1 MAESQLRKG
10 AVELI
15 VLGLL
20 NSSPSYG
27 GQLLERL
34 EQEAHVEVSSGTLY
48 PLLSRLRKAGVV
60 ATSWEE
66 SPVGPPRKIYK
77 LTASGRRRLD
87 QMKLE
92 WDVLAQAVA
101 AVTSRKVVKR

>member
-10 AVELI
+10 AIELI

-20 NSSPSYG
+20 DANPSYG

-34 EQEAHVEVSSGTLY
+34 EHEAGIDVSSGTLY
-48 PLLSRLRKAGVV
+48 PLLSRLRKTGVV

-66 SPVGPPRKIYK
+66 SPVGPPRKIYQ
-77 LTASGRRRLD
+77 LTDSGEQRLK
-87 QMKLE
+87 QMKQE
-92 WDVLAQAVA
+92 WDALTVAVVR
-101 AVTSRKVVKR
+101 VTEDKEG

>member
-10 AVELI
+10 AIELI

-20 NSSPSYG
+20 DSHASYG

-34 EQEAHVEVSSGTLY
+34 MQEAGVDVSSGTLY
-48 PLLSRLRKAGVV
+48 PLLSRLRKSGLVGA
-60 ATSWEE
+60 SWEE

-77 LTASGRRRLD
+77 LTSSGQARLI
-87 QMKLE
+87 QMKQE
-92 WDVLAQAVA
+92 WDLLALAVA
-101 AVTSRKVVKR
+101 QVTSKKGAR